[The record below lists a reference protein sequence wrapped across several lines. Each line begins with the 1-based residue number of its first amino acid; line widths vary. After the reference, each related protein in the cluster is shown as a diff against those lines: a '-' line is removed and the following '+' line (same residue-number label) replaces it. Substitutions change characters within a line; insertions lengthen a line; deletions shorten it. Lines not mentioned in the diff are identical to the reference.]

1 LKNNAWVVLLF
12 CGAAY
17 AQTFEVASIRPAAP
31 LQMQDGGGMM
41 VKVGSSGGPGTK
53 DPIRATYRYQSLSAL
68 FIEAYDIR
76 RNQLAGPAF
85 LDTERFDIN
94 VKVPKGATKEEYKVM
109 LQNLLTERFKVTL
122 HHEKK
127 ETPVYELVVAKNG
140 PKLKESKE
148 EPKGEQPDVNPEGL
162 PEVKLDVLKG
172 GPGGPG
178 PGAPFKRDKDGF
190 PILPP
195 GSTSNLMMNGRVM
208 MGFSKGTMQ
217 DLATTLSGRLGKPVT
232 DATGLKGKYDFT
244 LSFAFAMEMQ
254 GMPSGGR
261 GMVSGEPP
269 LTPPPPGVDGA
280 PPMPSAMSPGGG
292 PTVFAAI
299 QQQLGLKL
307 EPKRGQV
314 DVIVIDHIE
323 KTPTEN

>member
-1 LKNNAWVVLLF
+1 MAACGVSFVRRLILRNNAWVVLLF

-31 LQMQDGGGMM
+31 LQMQAGGGMM

-76 RNQLAGPAF
+76 RNQLTGPAF
-85 LDTERFDIN
+85 LDTERFDITA
-94 VKVPKGATKEEYKVM
+94 KVPKGATKEEYKVM

-148 EPKGEQPDVNPEGL
+148 EPKGEQPDVNPEDL

-172 GPGGPG
+172 GLGGPG

-208 MGFSKGTMQ
+208 MGFSKGTMR
-217 DLATTLSGRLGKPVT
+217 DLATTLSGRLGRPVT
-232 DATGLKGKYDFT
+232 DATGLNGKYDFT
-244 LSFAFAMEMQ
+244 LSFAMEMQ

-261 GMVSGEPP
+261 GMVSGEPR

-280 PPMPSAMSPGGG
+280 PPMPSAM
-292 PTVFAAI
+292 
-299 QQQLGLKL
+299 
-307 EPKRGQV
+307 
-314 DVIVIDHIE
+314 
-323 KTPTEN
+323 